1 MKVDLITG
9 NMDEYEIE
17 EFNLRLLELIKECN
31 LKTFEIKLSSKKQE
45 ITGIIVANKKGENNE
60 TI

>member
-9 NMDEYEIE
+9 NMDECEIE

-45 ITGIIVANKKGENNE
+45 ITGIVVTNKKGE
-60 TI
+60 